1 MPRVDRELAT
11 AEYVT
16 VWTDGSMYYRHPIRP
31 GGWAYVIVDRGE
43 VVDQGSEPELLTT
56 VNRME
61 LTAVVR
67 ALESVPEIV
76 GDRQVFLY
84 SDSQY
89 VVRGVT
95 EWLPYWKLNGWQAA
109 TGGPVKNRDLW
120 EMLDAAKSCLNLQ
133 WGWVRGHTG
142 VEYNDLAD
150 ELAGIAAR
158 GAMEAWRR
166 SRKGLNPGS

>member
-11 AEYVT
+11 AEHVT
-16 VWTDGSMYYRHPIRP
+16 VWTDGSMYYRHPIRA
-31 GGWAYVIVDRGE
+31 GGWAYVIADRGE
-43 VVDQGSEPELLTT
+43 VVMQESEAELLTT

-67 ALESVPEIV
+67 ALEASPGIV
-76 GDRQVFLY
+76 GNRQVFLY

-89 VVRGVT
+89 VVRGAT

-120 EMLDAAKSCLNLQ
+120 EMLDAAKLRVDLQ

-150 ELAGIAAR
+150 ELAGQAAK
-158 GAMEAWRR
+158 GAMEAWRT
-166 SRKGLNPGS
+166 SRKATL